1 MATTNTGSG
10 RCTHKENLE
19 AGCQQCHS
27 QEIVT
32 EMADTLDAGREI
44 FRLRGCMACHRYEG
58 FDRDPDELS
67 AVNQDIRQLDP
78 AESRVDARNRLH
90 APEGRQY
97 SQITTK
103 RRSSISTPTI

>member
-1 MATTNTGSG
+1 MATTNTGFG
-10 RCTHKENLE
+10 RCTRKENLE

-32 EMADTLDAGREI
+32 EMAPTLDAGREI

-67 AVNQDIRQLDP
+67 AVNQDIRQLTQQK
-78 AESRVDARNRLH
+78 AEWTREIGFSVR
-90 APEGRQY
+90 
-97 SQITTK
+97 K
-103 RRSSISTPTI
+103 RRPHAQ